1 MPNRI
6 KVQLSSH
13 IFRKNK
19 MPQIRASQDSLFL
32 WIHRLLDLMI
42 PAVVIIQLA
51 LMNSPKV
58 HDRYI
63 IAGLLAGLAITS
75 LAQMNGTYSEWRGR
89 SLFASFRKVLSS
101 WILSWLLVVS
111 LAFVLKMSESFSRE
125 VWLLWLGITPVILML
140 YRIVIRTSLSLLRK
154 RGIGRRNILILG
166 AGHVGAQLANNF
178 DQHAWMGFNVVG
190 FMDDNPSKHST
201 SHANHPV
208 LADINE
214 TLEYA
219 AKMDVS
225 EVFICLPKN
234 AEQRVKDIFNILSDS
249 SLIVKYVPDLFSFN
263 LMHSH
268 IEVYQGIPVI
278 GVYDTPLSSR
288 SNKLIKRLED
298 IVLATVALV
307 IFSPIM
313 IITAIAVKLSSPGPV
328 LFKQVRHGLS
338 GKEIKV
344 YKFRSMTTQDNGD
357 VVQQATKGDA
367 RITKVGQLIRKT
379 SLDEL
384 PQLLNVL
391 KGDMSMVGPRPH
403 ARAHNEEY
411 RKQIPSYMLRHLAK
425 PGITGYAQVLGYRGE
440 TDTLEKMQKRVDAD
454 LFYVSNW
461 TIWFDIKIL
470 VQTVFVGFINKNAY

>member
-1 MPNRI
+1 MTFFA
-6 KVQLSSH
+6 K
-13 IFRKNK
+13 K
-19 MPQIRASQDSLFL
+19 MPRIRASQDPLFL

-42 PAVVIIQLA
+42 PAAVIIQLA
-51 LMNSPKV
+51 LMNSSKV
-58 HDRYI
+58 QDRYI

-75 LAQMNGTYSEWRGR
+75 IAQMNGTYSEWRCR
-89 SLFASFRKVLSS
+89 ALFASFRKVLSS

-125 VWLLWLGITPVILML
+125 VWLLWLGITPWVLML
-140 YRIVIRTSLSLLRK
+140 YRVVIRTILSLLRK
-154 RGIGRRNILILG
+154 QGVGQRNVLILG
-166 AGHVGAQLANNF
+166 AGHVGAQLATTF

-190 FMDDNPSKHST
+190 FMDDDPSKHGRPR
-201 SHANHPV
+201 ANHPV
-208 LADINE
+208 FDDINE

-219 AKMDVS
+219 AKMNVS
-225 EVFICLPKN
+225 QVFICLPKN
-234 AEQRVKDIFNILSDS
+234 AEKRVKDIFNILSDS

-263 LMHSH
+263 LLHSR

-278 GVYDTPLSSR
+278 GVYDTPLSSN
-288 SNKLIKRLED
+288 SNRLIKRTED
-298 IVLATVALV
+298 LAFATLALV
-307 IFSPIM
+307 VFLPIM

-338 GKEIKV
+338 GKEINV

-357 VVQQATKGDA
+357 VVKQVTKSDS

-454 LFYVSNW
+454 LYYVSNW

-470 VQTVFVGFINKNAY
+470 IQTVFVGFINKNAY

>member
-1 MPNRI
+1 M
-6 KVQLSSH
+6 
-13 IFRKNK
+13 
-19 MPQIRASQDSLFL
+19 
-32 WIHRLLDLMI
+32 
-42 PAVVIIQLA
+42 
-51 LMNSPKV
+51 
-58 HDRYI
+58 
-63 IAGLLAGLAITS
+63 GLLAGLAITS
-75 LAQMNGTYSEWRGR
+75 IAQMNGTYSEWRGR

-154 RGIGRRNILILG
+154 QGIGGRNILILG

-208 LADINE
+208 FADINE

-234 AEQRVKDIFNILSDS
+234 AQQRLKVIFNILSDS

-263 LMHSH
+263 LMHSR

-288 SNKLIKRLED
+288 TNRLIKRAED
-298 IVLATVALV
+298 IALSSL
-307 IFSPIM
+307 ILFMISPIM
-313 IITAIAVKLSSPGPV
+313 LLLAAGVKLNSPGPIFYRQTRITV
-328 LFKQVRHGLS
+328 GNKSFQML
-338 GKEIKV
+338 
-344 YKFRSMTTQDNGD
+344 KFRSMPVDTDKGGAVWGNADKKTN
-357 VVQQATKGDA
+357 TKFG
-367 RITKVGQLIRKT
+367 RFIRKT

-384 PQLLNVL
+384 PQFINVL
-391 KGDMSMVGPRPH
+391 KGEMSIVGPRPERDLFVEKFKH
-403 ARAHNEEY
+403 E
-411 RKQIPSYMLRHLAK
+411 IPRYMQKHMVKA
-425 PGITGYAQVLGYRGE
+425 GITGLAQVSGLRG
-440 TDTLEKMQKRVDAD
+440 DTCLKTRVEYD
-454 LFYVSNW
+454 LSYISSWSVW
-461 TIWFDIKIL
+461 LDIKIIL
-470 VQTVFVGFINKNAY
+470 KTAHQVMHSMIAKINKPY

>member
-1 MPNRI
+1 
-6 KVQLSSH
+6 
-13 IFRKNK
+13 

-42 PAVVIIQLA
+42 PAAVIIQLA

-154 RGIGRRNILILG
+154 KGIGRRNILILG
-166 AGHVGAQLANNF
+166 AGHVGAQLAYNF

-190 FMDDNPSKHST
+190 FMDDNPSKYST

-288 SNKLIKRLED
+288 TNRLIKRAED
-298 IVLATVALV
+298 IALSSL
-307 IFSPIM
+307 ILFMISPIM
-313 IITAIAVKLSSPGPV
+313 LLLAAGVKLSSPGPIFYRQTRITEGNKPFQM
-328 LFKQVRHGLS
+328 L
-338 GKEIKV
+338 
-344 YKFRSMTTQDNGD
+344 KFRSMPVDADKGGAVWGNADKKTN
-357 VVQQATKGDA
+357 TKF
-367 RITKVGQLIRKT
+367 GQFIRKT

-384 PQLLNVL
+384 PQFINVL
-391 KGDMSMVGPRPH
+391 KGEMSIVGPRPERDVFVKKFKH
-403 ARAHNEEY
+403 E
-411 RKQIPSYMLRHLAK
+411 IPRYMQKHMVKA
-425 PGITGYAQVLGYRGE
+425 GITGLAQVSGLRGDTCLKTRVEYDLRYISAWSLG
-440 TDTLEKMQKRVDAD
+440 M
-454 LFYVSNW
+454 
-461 TIWFDIKIL
+461 DIKIIL
-470 VQTVFVGFINKNAY
+470 QTIGKVFKDSTAK

>member
-1 MPNRI
+1 
-6 KVQLSSH
+6 
-13 IFRKNK
+13 

-32 WIHRLLDLMI
+32 LIHRLLDLMI
-42 PAVVIIQLA
+42 PAAVIIQLA

-154 RGIGRRNILILG
+154 QGIGRRNILILG
-166 AGHVGAQLANNF
+166 AGNVGAQLAYNF
-178 DQHAWMGFNVVG
+178 DQYAWMGFNVVG

-201 SHANHPV
+201 YHANHPV

-268 IEVYQGIPVI
+268 IEIYQGIPVI

-288 SNKLIKRLED
+288 TNRLIKRTED
-298 IVLATVALV
+298 IALSSL
-307 IFSPIM
+307 ILFTISPIM
-313 IITAIAVKLSSPGPV
+313 LLLAAGVKLSSPGPIFYRQTRITEGNKPFQM
-328 LFKQVRHGLS
+328 L
-338 GKEIKV
+338 
-344 YKFRSMTTQDNGD
+344 KFRSMPADADKGGAVWGNADKKTN
-357 VVQQATKGDA
+357 TKF
-367 RITKVGQLIRKT
+367 GQLIRKT

-384 PQLLNVL
+384 PQFINVL
-391 KGDMSMVGPRPH
+391 KGEMSIVGPRPERDVFVEKFKH
-403 ARAHNEEY
+403 D
-411 RKQIPSYMLRHLAK
+411 IPRYMQKHMVKA
-425 PGITGYAQVLGYRGE
+425 GITGLAQVSGLRGDTCLKMRVEYDLRYISAWSLG
-440 TDTLEKMQKRVDAD
+440 M
-454 LFYVSNW
+454 
-461 TIWFDIKIL
+461 DIKIIL
-470 VQTVFVGFINKNAY
+470 QTIGKVFKDSTAK